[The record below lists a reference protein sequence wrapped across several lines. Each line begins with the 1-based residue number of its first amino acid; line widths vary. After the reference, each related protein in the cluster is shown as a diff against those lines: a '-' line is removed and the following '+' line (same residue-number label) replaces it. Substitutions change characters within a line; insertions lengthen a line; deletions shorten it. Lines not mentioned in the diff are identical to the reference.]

1 MKTAYRSAYCGQYNE
16 KNEGETVILSGWSSS
31 IRDHGGIIFIDL
43 RDKSGI
49 IQVVSDPKNSKKFHS
64 VAEEV
69 RSEYIV
75 KIAGTIRLRSQETI
89 NSGIP
94 TGKIEV
100 LLNEIEILNPSIP
113 APFQIEENVDA
124 DENTRLKYR
133 YLDLRRP
140 NIASNFILKSN
151 TMMMI
156 RKFFHDRNFVD
167 IETPYLSKSTPEGA
181 RDYLVPSRINKQH
194 FYALPQSPQILKQ
207 ILMTSGFDRYYQIV
221 RCFRDE
227 DLRSDRQPEFTQIDF
242 EMSFVNENDVM
253 STVEELLEV
262 IFDNIKGIKLPRPF
276 KQITFKESMDKYGND
291 RPDVRFGLELND
303 VTDLFGQT
311 KFKVFKDVIDK
322 NGIIKCI
329 KVENDS
335 LSRKDIDTLTEYAQE
350 NGAKGLAWIKVQEKE
365 MQSPILKFFSE
376 DEISSLKTKLDLKS
390 GNIIFFGAGEEATVN
405 KYMSAVRIKLGED
418 LKLIN
423 SNAFDFV
430 WITDF
435 PLFTMDDNT
444 ITSSHHPFTM
454 PLDGK
459 IDESQPLEAKS
470 CAYDIVLNGTEI
482 GGGSIRIHQRSLQEK
497 VFKILGMK
505 KKEYTENFGFLLD
518 ALESGTPPHGGLA
531 IGLDRLMMLLT
542 NSESIRDVIAFPKTQ
557 KASCLLTS
565 APSKVHSEKQ
575 LKELGITL
583 IEEEE

>member
-69 RSEYIV
+69 RNEYII

-262 IFDNIKGIKLPRPF
+262 IFDNIKGIK
-276 KQITFKESMDKYGND
+276 KY
-291 RPDVRFGLELND
+291 
-303 VTDLFGQT
+303 
-311 KFKVFKDVIDK
+311 
-322 NGIIKCI
+322 
-329 KVENDS
+329 
-335 LSRKDIDTLTEYAQE
+335 
-350 NGAKGLAWIKVQEKE
+350 
-365 MQSPILKFFSE
+365 
-376 DEISSLKTKLDLKS
+376 
-390 GNIIFFGAGEEATVN
+390 
-405 KYMSAVRIKLGED
+405 
-418 LKLIN
+418 
-423 SNAFDFV
+423 
-430 WITDF
+430 
-435 PLFTMDDNT
+435 
-444 ITSSHHPFTM
+444 
-454 PLDGK
+454 
-459 IDESQPLEAKS
+459 
-470 CAYDIVLNGTEI
+470 
-482 GGGSIRIHQRSLQEK
+482 
-497 VFKILGMK
+497 
-505 KKEYTENFGFLLD
+505 
-518 ALESGTPPHGGLA
+518 
-531 IGLDRLMMLLT
+531 
-542 NSESIRDVIAFPKTQ
+542 
-557 KASCLLTS
+557 
-565 APSKVHSEKQ
+565 
-575 LKELGITL
+575 
-583 IEEEE
+583 

>member
-1 MKTAYRSAYCGQYNE
+1 
-16 KNEGETVILSGWSSS
+16 
-31 IRDHGGIIFIDL
+31 
-43 RDKSGI
+43 
-49 IQVVSDPKNSKKFHS
+49 
-64 VAEEV
+64 
-69 RSEYIV
+69 
-75 KIAGTIRLRSQETI
+75 
-89 NSGIP
+89 
-94 TGKIEV
+94 
-100 LLNEIEILNPSIP
+100 
-113 APFQIEENVDA
+113 
-124 DENTRLKYR
+124 
-133 YLDLRRP
+133 
-140 NIASNFILKSN
+140 
-151 TMMMI
+151 
-156 RKFFHDRNFVD
+156 
-167 IETPYLSKSTPEGA
+167 
-181 RDYLVPSRINKQH
+181 
-194 FYALPQSPQILKQ
+194 
-207 ILMTSGFDRYYQIV
+207 MTSGFDRYYQIV

-242 EMSFVNENDVM
+242 EMSFVNQDDVM
-253 STVEELLEV
+253 STVEELLEI
-262 IFDNIKGIKLPRPF
+262 IFDNIKGIKLSRPF

-291 RPDVRFGLELND
+291 RPDVRFGLEFND
-303 VTDLFGQT
+303 VTDLFRQT

-322 NGIIKCI
+322 NGTIKCI

-335 LSRKDIDTLTEYAQE
+335 LSRKDIDILTEYAQE

-376 DEISSLKTKLDLKS
+376 DEISSLKTKLDLKP
-390 GNIIFFGAGEEATVN
+390 GNVIFFGAGEKTTVN

-418 LKLIN
+418 LKLIDP
-423 SNAFDFV
+423 NAFDFI

-454 PLDGK
+454 PLEGK

-565 APSKVHSEKQ
+565 APSKVYSEKQ
-575 LKELGITL
+575 LEELGIDL
-583 IEEEE
+583 IDE